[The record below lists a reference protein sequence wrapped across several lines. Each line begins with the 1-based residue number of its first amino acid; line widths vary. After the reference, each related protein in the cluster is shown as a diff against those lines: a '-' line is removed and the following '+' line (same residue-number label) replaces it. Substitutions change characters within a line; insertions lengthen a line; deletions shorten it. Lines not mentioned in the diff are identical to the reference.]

1 MQKSIS
7 VTLTAKKDQGSQN
20 YENCLLFRQETAGNR
35 RGRVM
40 HGNRVS
46 GSVENIKRS
55 FTVLASA
62 KTPHTHA
69 GHVLTP
75 IRAARQESVFSHGV
89 CDNYSRQ

>member
-40 HGNRVS
+40 HSNRVFE
-46 GSVENIKRS
+46 SVEKHPVIFHRFRLRENASYTCGACVDALSSGMAGKCLFPR
-55 FTVLASA
+55 VL
-62 KTPHTHA
+62 
-69 GHVLTP
+69 
-75 IRAARQESVFSHGV
+75 
-89 CDNYSRQ
+89 

>member
-40 HGNRVS
+40 HSNRVS
-46 GSVENIKRS
+46 GSVENIK
-55 FTVLASA
+55 
-62 KTPHTHA
+62 
-69 GHVLTP
+69 
-75 IRAARQESVFSHGV
+75 
-89 CDNYSRQ
+89 